1 LFLAALIVLEVL
13 LSSRVIGSWAKG
25 VLYGC
30 IGVLF
35 CSPIYLLLTLRYK
48 QLQMMAGVL
57 LILFLVLF
65 MEFLRIQP
73 RAEAAQTLGPTN
85 HATTGAL

>member
-1 LFLAALIVLEVL
+1 
-13 LSSRVIGSWAKG
+13 
-25 VLYGC
+25 
-30 IGVLF
+30 
-35 CSPIYLLLTLRYK
+35 
-48 QLQMMAGVL
+48 
-57 LILFLVLF
+57 LFLVLF